1 MKTQAVHNQPAAQH
15 IPTPGQELMPGLLR
29 KAFPQTGIVHT
40 QIMPMYLVNH
50 LTCPVPQFSPAALR
64 SWLESGVSSWLW
76 WLVLY
81 QHWAEDQQ
89 CVKPFE
95 VCQHNLISKSVFPFR
110 SDPSDPAS
118 AYLCAAHLQHPQG
131 RSKCFTG
138 ALVFEIC
145 SQAHLDLLI

>member
-15 IPTPGQELMPGLLR
+15 IPTPGQELMPALLR
-29 KAFPQTGIVHT
+29 KAFPQTGIAHT
-40 QIMPMYLVNH
+40 QIMPMYLSLGKSFN
-50 LTCPVPQFSPAALR
+50 LLYALR
-64 SWLESGVSSWLW
+64 SWLESGVSSRLW

-110 SDPSDPAS
+110 SDPSDPCQCLPVCSPPAAS
-118 AYLCAAHLQHPQG
+118 PGQVKMLHRG
-131 RSKCFTG
+131 FSF
-138 ALVFEIC
+138 
-145 SQAHLDLLI
+145 